1 MVRAWIGDRREA
13 VGLSLLRIA
22 AISHRERIDLAPLV
36 ANLSLEHRGA
46 SRRRFR
52 SLANRLNSGATLI
65 DALEQTPDLLSD
77 EEVLRLRFAYQ
88 SGTVSQTYEEL
99 IDEASHRV
107 FAFAA
112 RPRQSLM
119 YGVVLSL
126 VFACMIAF
134 LMTFIA
140 PTFRQMF
147 NEFGLALPSLL
158 QSLIATVNI
167 IAEYLPLL
175 VLLAVVLIA
184 GCWLFKPLRSLHR
197 WIASRIFPSVA
208 QLRRSEL
215 WKMLAQ
221 SIEAGRP
228 IPGSISTLARYHF
241 DKAVRMKLL
250 FARNEV
256 EQGTET
262 WDSLRE
268 ANLLSSEASSAFR
281 NASTPKLQSWTL
293 RRLARQQET
302 EVRQRRALLTMLIE
316 PAIVLVF
323 GAITLW
329 VTVAFFSVLV
339 SMISA
344 LA

>member
-1 MVRAWIGDRREA
+1 MVRAWIGDRKHV
-13 VGLSLLRIA
+13 VGLSLLRIV

-36 ANLSLEHRGA
+36 TNLSLEHRGV
-46 SRRRFR
+46 SRRRLQR
-52 SLANRLNSGATLI
+52 LASRLNAGVPLI

-77 EEVLRLRFAYQ
+77 EETLRLRFAYQ
-88 SGTVSQTYEEL
+88 SGTVSKTYEEL
-99 IDEASHRV
+99 IEEASYRL
-107 FAFAA
+107 FAVAHTQ
-112 RPRQSLM
+112 RPWI
-119 YGVVLSL
+119 YGVVLSI
-126 VFACMIAF
+126 VFLCAIGF

-140 PTFRQMF
+140 PTFREMF
-147 NEFGLALPSLL
+147 KEFGLALPGLL
-158 QSLIATVNI
+158 QSLIATVDV

-175 VLLAVVLIA
+175 MLLAVVLIA
-184 GCWLFKPLRSLHR
+184 GCWLFRPFRALQR
-197 WIASRIFPSVA
+197 WIASRVFPSVA

-215 WKMLAQ
+215 LKMISQA
-221 SIEAGRP
+221 IEAGRP
-228 IPGSISTLARYHF
+228 IPGAISTLARYHF
-241 DKAVRMKLL
+241 DKVVRMRLL

-262 WDSLRE
+262 WESLRE

-281 NASTPKLQSWTL
+281 DASTSELQSWTL
-293 RRLARQQET
+293 RRLARQQEAA
-302 EVRQRRALLTMLIE
+302 VRQRRSLLYMLIE
-316 PAIVLVF
+316 PAIVLIF